1 MILHVHMYFI
11 TQFEFGIATITVYID
26 NLNLIRTLEEI

>member
-11 TQFEFGIATITVYID
+11 KQLEFGIATITIYID
-26 NLNLIRTLEEI
+26 NLNLIRNPEEI